1 MEQRFVRYQS
11 TTPDAK
17 GRYLGIFAL
26 ANRLAKDGRLSPED
40 WGRWRSAN
48 DFYDAAYATPGAA
61 IYESPQAQ
69 AWFKL
74 SATHL
79 LDRIGFY
86 SDLLRRHDVPCDA
99 FYSADP
105 GTILYEDDV
114 QVVAIPYSGK
124 GRSGGSA
131 PTGRPVF

>member
-1 MEQRFVRYQS
+1 MEAGWLGSMEQRFVRYQS

-26 ANRLAKDGRLSPED
+26 ANRLAKEGRLSPED

-48 DFYDAAYATPGAA
+48 DFYDAAYATPGAS
-61 IYESPQAQ
+61 IYAALHAQ

-79 LDRIGFY
+79 IDRIDFY
-86 SDLLRRHDVPCDA
+86 SDLLRRHDVACDA

-114 QVVAIPYSGK
+114 QVVAVPYEQSSG
-124 GRSGGSA
+124 S
-131 PTGRPVF
+131 